1 MKLAVLLSGGKDS
14 LLALYKA
21 SKFHKISCLININS
35 LNPDSFVFHTPASD
49 ITVLQSEALGI
60 PIIRVETKGFK
71 GSELI
76 TLRRALSEAIEE
88 YHIQGVVSGAVMSS
102 YQNIRFQKICNDLK
116 LTSFNPLWL
125 SRPFD
130 ILNDLIKNNFDVIV
144 SSVAA
149 YPLDK
154 SFIGRKINDEFVR
167 DMKKFNSKFS
177 ISPTGEGGEFETL
190 VLDMPLF
197 KKKIKIN
204 DYEILYKSY
213 AGRIIIKDAELVDKN
228 ENK

>member
-1 MKLAVLLSGGKDS
+1 MKLGVLLSGGKDS
-14 LLALYKA
+14 LLALYRA

-35 LNPDSFVFHTPASD
+35 LNQDSFVFHTPASD
-49 ITVLQSEALGI
+49 ITVLQSKALGI
-60 PIIRVETKGFK
+60 PLIRRTTKGVK
-71 GSELI
+71 GKELL
-76 TLRRALSEAIEE
+76 TLRKALSEAIRK
-88 YHIQGVVSGAVMSS
+88 YDIQGVVSGAVMSS
-102 YQNIRFQKICNDLK
+102 YQNIRFQKICNDLN

-130 ILNDLIKNNFDVIV
+130 VLNDLIKNNFEVIV

-154 SFIGRKINDEFVR
+154 NFIGRRIDDNFVK
-167 DMKKFNSKFS
+167 DMRKLNSKFS

-197 KKKIKIN
+197 KKRIKIK
-204 DYEILYKSY
+204 DYKVLYKSY
-213 AGRIIIKDAELVDKN
+213 SGRIIIRKAELVDKN
-228 ENK
+228 ER

>member
-1 MKLAVLLSGGKDS
+1 MKLGVLLSGGKDS
-14 LLALYKA
+14 LLALYRA

-35 LNPDSFVFHTPASD
+35 LNQDSFVFHTPTSD

-60 PIIRVETKGFK
+60 PLIRRTTKGFK
-71 GSELI
+71 GRELL
-76 TLRRALSEAIEE
+76 TLRKALSEAIRK
-88 YHIQGVVSGAVMSS
+88 YDIQGVVSGAVMSS
-102 YQNIRFQKICNDLK
+102 YQNIRFQKICDDLN

-130 ILNDLIKNNFDVIV
+130 VLNDLIKNNFEVIV

-149 YPLDK
+149 YPLDED
-154 SFIGRKINDEFVR
+154 FIGRRITDNFVK
-167 DMKKFNSKFS
+167 DMRKLNSKFS

-197 KKKIKIN
+197 KKRIKIK
-204 DYEILYKSY
+204 DYEVLYKSY
-213 AGRIIIKDAELVDKN
+213 SGRIIIRKAELVDKN
-228 ENK
+228 ER

>member
-1 MKLAVLLSGGKDS
+1 MKLGVLLSGGKDS
-14 LLALYKA
+14 LLALYRA

-35 LNPDSFVFHTPASD
+35 LNQDSFVFHTPASD

-60 PIIRVETKGFK
+60 PLIRKTTKGVK
-71 GSELI
+71 GKELL
-76 TLRRALSEAIEE
+76 TLRKALSEAIRK
-88 YHIQGVVSGAVMSS
+88 YDIQGVVSGAVMSS

-130 ILNDLIKNNFDVIV
+130 VLNDLIKNNFEVIV

-154 SFIGRKINDEFVR
+154 NFIGRRITDNFVK
-167 DMKKFNSKFS
+167 DMRKLNSKFS

-197 KKKIKIN
+197 KKRIKIK
-204 DYEILYKSY
+204 DYEVLYKSY
-213 AGRIIIKDAELVDKN
+213 SGRIIIRKAELVDKN
-228 ENK
+228 ER

>member
-1 MKLAVLLSGGKDS
+1 MRLAVLLSGGKDS
-14 LLALYKA
+14 LLALYRA

-35 LNPDSFVFHTPASD
+35 LNQDSFIFHTPASNL
-49 ITVLQSEALGI
+49 TLLQSEALEI
-60 PIIRVETKGFK
+60 PMIRRTTKGVK
-71 GSELI
+71 GKELL
-76 TLRRALSEAIEE
+76 TLRKALSEAIEK
-88 YHIQGVVSGAVMSS
+88 YDVQGVVSGAVMSS
-102 YQNIRFQKICNDLK
+102 YQNIRFQKICNDLR
-116 LTSFNPLWL
+116 LVSFNPLWL

-130 ILNDLIKNNFDVIV
+130 ILNDLIKNHFDVII

-154 SFIGRKINDEFVR
+154 SFIGRKINEDFVR
-167 DMKKFNSKFS
+167 DMEELNSKFS

-197 KKKIKIN
+197 KKRIKIN
-204 DYEILYKSY
+204 DYKISYKSY

-228 ENK
+228 ES